1 MDTKDE
7 IKNKVW
13 DKIRRVINKYEI
25 TCGETIYQ
33 GSRVQDNATDILFEI
48 LSPLLNEL
56 EKIDIEEVE
65 DNDFDI
71 NKLIRDDK

>member
-1 MDTKDE
+1 MDTKEE

-13 DKIRRVINKYEI
+13 KKISKIIHKYEI

-33 GSRVQDNATDILFEI
+33 ASRVQDNTTDILYEI

-65 DNDFDI
+65 DNNFDI
-71 NKLIRDDK
+71 NKLFKE